1 MSRLTSVHPKPT
13 ASPLLPVVLL
23 LLCTLSLLATPG
35 QSAATSFTVTPSAG
49 ANGTISPN
57 TPQSVTSGAN
67 LTFTAAAN
75 AGYTVDCW
83 ALDSAVVQ
91 IGNARYLL
99 KNITAGHTVKVTF
112 KSLPTVTV
120 TPVAGTNGAIA
131 PHTPQAV
138 LPGASLAFTATA
150 NAGYTVDTWF
160 LDYAYAQSGGAQYT
174 LANIT
179 ASHTVSVNFK
189 ALGPYVITPNAGA
202 NGTINPYSARIMPYG
217 SSLTFTAT
225 AVAGYTADCWYLD
238 GTSIQTG
245 GALYTLN
252 NITANH
258 AVKVTFKLIP
268 VPGGR
273 GEWWLFRHDL
283 LHTGRSPYV
292 GPTGTRQ
299 KWVTPY
305 TASAGFYVVSSPSL
319 GVDGTLYVGSQAS
332 NKLYA
337 IRPDGTVKWTFST
350 QGVVIST
357 PAIDTDGT
365 IYFGANDNNF
375 YAVRPDGTAKWA
387 HPFVTGG
394 NIQCSP
400 AIGVDGTVY
409 VGSYDGNLYAI
420 NPDGSRKWAY
430 YVSNQVFSSPAIA
443 ADGTLYLGTDIDQ
456 VLALNPN
463 GTLKWA
469 FPIGN
474 WATSS
479 PAIGADGTI
488 YIGSWDTKCYAINP
502 NGTAKWAQPFAT
514 KQMIRSSPG
523 IGADGT
529 IYLGSTDGSLYA
541 LAPDGSKKWAY
552 ATGGAI
558 ISSPTIGAN
567 GVIYFGS
574 FDDKLYALNAKGSAV
589 WTAPL
594 VTGGII
600 GASPTIAADG
610 TLYVGSQDGKLYALG
625 STAPA
630 TLTITPSAGANGTIT
645 PNTPQMVNTGAS
657 LTLSAAANAGYTVD
671 SWALDSAVAQTGGV
685 KYTLSNITASHTV
698 KVTFKTLL
706 SYTVTSSAGANGT
719 ITPNTP
725 QTVNTGTSLTLT
737 ATANAGYTVDTWT
750 LDSTAAQIGGA
761 KYTLNNITASHTVKV
776 TFKTLLSYTVTPSA
790 GANGTITPN
799 IPQTVLYGGNVTFI
813 ATANAGYTTDSW
825 SLDGIVAQPGG
836 AQYALSNVTAN
847 HVINVTFKPC
857 LPYQPDL
864 AIRTSSET
872 SYTGFGIYNLTGANQ
887 TKSLTVATS
896 VTAVYL
902 FAVKNA
908 GSLADTFTLHCSS
921 VDPTWRVQCI
931 NRDSG
936 GDVTASFV
944 GTQGATVSL
953 TLGSV
958 ANYTLDLTPYAN
970 AKTMTVTISAT
981 SAADGTKQ
989 DVIKTVSTK
998 Q

>member
-443 ADGTLYLGTDIDQ
+443 ADGTLY
-456 VLALNPN
+456 
-463 GTLKWA
+463 
-469 FPIGN
+469 
-474 WATSS
+474 
-479 PAIGADGTI
+479 
-488 YIGSWDTKCYAINP
+488 
-502 NGTAKWAQPFAT
+502 
-514 KQMIRSSPG
+514 
-523 IGADGT
+523 
-529 IYLGSTDGSLYA
+529 
-541 LAPDGSKKWAY
+541 
-552 ATGGAI
+552 
-558 ISSPTIGAN
+558 
-567 GVIYFGS
+567 
-574 FDDKLYALNAKGSAV
+574 
-589 WTAPL
+589 
-594 VTGGII
+594 
-600 GASPTIAADG
+600 
-610 TLYVGSQDGKLYALG
+610 VGSQDGKLYALG

-685 KYTLSNITASHTV
+685 KYTLS
-698 KVTFKTLL
+698 
-706 SYTVTSSAGANGT
+706 
-719 ITPNTP
+719 
-725 QTVNTGTSLTLT
+725 
-737 ATANAGYTVDTWT
+737 
-750 LDSTAAQIGGA
+750 
-761 KYTLNNITASHTVKV
+761 NITASHTVKV